1 MGVLTDRRQVQIP
14 LVFLS
19 VLLVLLGLGLTV
31 LYSASYDK
39 ALRLGVEGTYF
50 FDRQLVFCII
60 GLFTGLAA
68 AVISPNFVRRLIPL
82 LVILT
87 AIAMLLTRFSPLGQT
102 RLGATRWLQ
111 LGPLSFQ
118 PSELLKVT
126 AILYIAGYT
135 DRKQQH
141 IREFRT
147 AAVPVAVILAG
158 AGLIII
164 GNDFSS
170 TVIFLFL
177 SFSVLLVGG
186 VKLSHLGYFALLAGI
201 PGMLLMFTKAY
212 RLRRIIGFLY
222 KDIDPSGINYQIH
235 ASMEAISSGG
245 LFGKGFGQGTAKLG
259 SIPEVHSDF
268 IFAAFAEEFGF
279 LGVAVVIILFAAFAF
294 LAFKGASAHA
304 HRNTFLYVSGFG
316 FSFLIIWQV
325 LINISVVGGIIPP
338 TGVVLPFFSS
348 GGTNLVINLTV
359 SGFLLGIMFRGN
371 SNNNASESTYHSDTR
386 RTNLIG
392 YEL

>member
-1 MGVLTDRRQVQIP
+1 MP

-19 VLLVLLGLGLTV
+19 VLFILLGLGLTV

-39 ALRLGVEGTYF
+39 AMRLGVEGSYF
-50 FDRQLVFCII
+50 FDRQLIFCII
-60 GLFTGLAA
+60 GLCTGLAA
-68 AVISPNFVRRLIPL
+68 ALISPSFVRKLIPL
-82 LVILT
+82 FVILT
-87 AIAMLLTRFSPLGQT
+87 VAAMLLTRFTSLGQT

-126 AILYIAGYT
+126 AILYIAHYA

-141 IREFRT
+141 IREFKT
-147 AAVPVAVILAG
+147 AAVPVALILTG
-158 AGLIII
+158 AGLIIL

-177 SFSVLLVGG
+177 CFSVLLVGG

-201 PGMLLMFTKAY
+201 PGMMLMFTKAY

-279 LGVAVVIILFAAFAF
+279 IGVLIVIVLFAVFAF

-359 SGFLLGIMFRGN
+359 SGFLLGIMFRAN
-371 SNNNASESTYHSDTR
+371 SNNDASESSYHSDTR
-386 RTNLIG
+386 RNNLIG